1 MAKDIVVPDDE
12 PMRSTMPMN
21 QVYNALG
28 HAIRYDII
36 TYLGAFHRPIHY
48 SELVEWL
55 DIRPGSFYF
64 HLKKLKYLV
73 DQDEEKRFFL
83 TATGVFAL
91 NIIKSG
97 ENLHS
102 DFGKSSLKKEI
113 EKIITPKRFNIVLFG
128 EVIRRLTFDARFK
141 IIMILVIFSQIVILD
156 MSKLGIIPL
165 FVDGNLYFGPI
176 VCAIQLVASFILI
189 WIFLELIMRF
199 YSPIK
204 GFSQELLVGIPLAM
218 FPLFMY
224 PLLVIIAGYL
234 EFPALL
240 LSNTTFSL
248 SIIFIL
254 QIITAFFI
262 VQLLQVIKSVNFERA
277 LIPVFIILY
286 GFSILSFLLS
296 SIGIL

>member
-1 MAKDIVVPDDE
+1 MVKDIVVPDDE
-12 PMRSTMPMN
+12 PMRSAMPMN
-21 QVYNALG
+21 KVYNALG

-36 TYLGAFHRPIHY
+36 TYLGAFHRPIQY

-55 DIRPGSFYF
+55 DIKPGSFYF

-73 DQDEEKRFFL
+73 DQDEEKGFFL
-83 TATGVFAL
+83 TSTGIFAL

-97 ENLHS
+97 EDLHS
-102 DFGKSSLKKEI
+102 DFGKSPLIKEN
-113 EKIITPKRFNIVLFG
+113 EKTISPKRFNIVLFG
-128 EVIRRLTFDARFK
+128 EIIRRLTFDARFK
-141 IIMILVIFSQIVILD
+141 IIMILAIFIQIIILD

-165 FVDGNLYFGPI
+165 FVDGNLYFGLI
-176 VCAIQLVASFILI
+176 ACAIQLVASFILI

-240 LSNTTFSL
+240 LSNTTLSI
-248 SIIFIL
+248 SIIFFL

-286 GFSILSFLLS
+286 GFSIFSFLLS

>member
-1 MAKDIVVPDDE
+1 MAKDIVIPDDE
-12 PMRSTMPMN
+12 PMRSAMPMN
-21 QVYNALG
+21 KVYNALG

-36 TYLGAFHRPIHY
+36 TYLGAFHRPIQY

-55 DIRPGSFYF
+55 DIKPGSFYF

-73 DQDEEKRFFL
+73 DQDEEKGFFL
-83 TATGVFAL
+83 TSTGIFAL

-102 DFGKSSLKKEI
+102 DFGKSPLIKEN
-113 EKIITPKRFNIVLFG
+113 EKTISPKRFNIVLFG
-128 EVIRRLTFDARFK
+128 EIIRRLTFDARFK
-141 IIMILVIFSQIVILD
+141 IIMILAIFIQIIILD

-165 FVDGNLYFGPI
+165 FVDGNLYFGLI
-176 VCAIQLVASFILI
+176 ACAIQLVASFILI

-240 LSNTTFSL
+240 LSNTTLSI
-248 SIIFIL
+248 SIIFFL

-286 GFSILSFLLS
+286 GFSIFSFLLS